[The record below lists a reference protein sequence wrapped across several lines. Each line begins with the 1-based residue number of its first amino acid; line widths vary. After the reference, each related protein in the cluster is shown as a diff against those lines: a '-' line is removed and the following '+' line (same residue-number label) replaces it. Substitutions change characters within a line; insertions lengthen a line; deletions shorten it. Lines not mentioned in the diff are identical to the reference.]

1 MLIYDVDTNKI
12 IVFSNFPFGKKGF
25 KYFIGYKDNENV
37 VPLCLRL
44 QKLNGY
50 RKNWMKVSVC
60 VFDKIWRIARI
71 I

>member
-1 MLIYDVDTNKI
+1 MLIYDADTNKI
-12 IVFSNFPFGKKGF
+12 IVFTNFPFGKKGF
-25 KYFIGYKDNENV
+25 KYFIGYKDNGNV

-60 VFDKIWRIARI
+60 VFDKI
-71 I
+71 